1 MTETQR
7 AYGSEWKDALEGI
20 GPIHCST
27 KFGKNVRLGFGVV
40 IEKDCIIGDNTFI
53 GHHTVLRPGTIIGND
68 CTIGHLSVFE
78 GECEIQ
84 DRVLI
89 HSQCHITKD
98 VLIEEDVFIAMFFVG
113 ANTPRIV
120 HGRNYPLKI
129 KGYTIRR
136 AARIGINVSV
146 LPGVIIGENAMI
158 GVGSVVTKDIPP
170 RQLWL
175 GNPARFFKYAPDN
188 EILEKN

>member
-1 MTETQR
+1 MAEDKIYTN
-7 AYGSEWKDALEGI
+7 EWKDALEGWS
-20 GPIHCST
+20 PIHCSV
-27 KFGKNVRLGFGVV
+27 KFGKNVKLGHGVV
-40 IEKDCIIGDNTFI
+40 IEKNCVIGDNTFV
-53 GHHTVLRPGTIIGND
+53 GHHTILRPRTIIGND
-68 CTIGHLSVFE
+68 CTIGHLNVFE
-78 GECEIQ
+78 GDCEIQ

-120 HGRNYPLKI
+120 HGRDYPLKI

-158 GVGSVVTKDIPP
+158 GVGSVVTKDVPP
-170 RQLWL
+170 HQLWL
-175 GNPARFFKYAPDN
+175 GNPARYFKDVPED
-188 EILEKN
+188 EILKR

>member
-1 MTETQR
+1 MNDKNIYTD
-7 AYGSEWKDALEGI
+7 GWIDALEGR
-20 GPIHCST
+20 GSIHCST
-27 KFGKNVRLGFGVV
+27 KFGKNVRLGYGVV

-53 GHHTVLRPGTIIGND
+53 GHHTVLKPRTIIGKN
-68 CTIGHLSVFE
+68 CTIGHLTVFE
-78 GECEIQ
+78 GNCKIQ

-120 HGRNYPLKI
+120 HGRDYPLI
-129 KGYTIRR
+129 LKGYIIRR

-146 LPGVIIGENAMI
+146 LPGVEIGENAMV
-158 GVGSVVTKDIPP
+158 GVGSVVTKDVPP

-175 GNPARFFKYAPDN
+175 GNPARYFKNVPED
-188 EILEKN
+188 EIL